1 GLIETSEQV
10 NQVIA
15 SGAIAVTTSN
25 KHLW

>member
-1 GLIETSEQV
+1 SEQV